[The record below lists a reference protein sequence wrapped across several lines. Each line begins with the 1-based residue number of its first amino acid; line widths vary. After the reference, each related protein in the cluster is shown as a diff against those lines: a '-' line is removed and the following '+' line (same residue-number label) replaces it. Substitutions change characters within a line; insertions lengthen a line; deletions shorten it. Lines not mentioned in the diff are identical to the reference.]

1 MVTVVGAVVR
11 WVKDL
16 HAQRIRWVLSFNGLS
31 LVLGI
36 VGILLWMV
44 VMILGLDGVGYVFLW
59 ATVGTWG
66 ILFVDAVATTIYDL
80 VKTGPR

>member
-1 MVTVVGAVVR
+1 MVTVVGSIVQ

-16 HAQRIRWVLSFNGLS
+16 HAQRVRWLLSFNGLS

-44 VMILGLDGVGYVFLW
+44 VMTLGLDGVGYVFLW

-66 ILFVDAVATTIYDL
+66 TLFIDAVATTIYDL

>member
-1 MVTVVGAVVR
+1 VVKVGAIVR

-16 HAQRIRWVLSFNGLS
+16 HAQRVRWLLSFNGLS

-44 VMILGLDGVGYVFLW
+44 VMILGVYGVGYVFLW

-66 ILFVDAVATTIYDL
+66 ILLIDAMATTIYDL
-80 VKTGPR
+80 VKTGAR